1 MHVVRNGV
9 STVVQC
15 VLQGFIHPWA
25 RGWHGRQR
33 RPSGMHVDE
42 VVAADVVVHARVRL
56 GVVRRGA
63 RNVFADKGSSSLVSA
78 AREPPDTI
86 GTP

>member
-1 MHVVRNGV
+1 
-9 STVVQC
+9 
-15 VLQGFIHPWA
+15 
-25 RGWHGRQR
+25 
-33 RPSGMHVDE
+33 MHVDE

-63 RNVFADKGSSSLVSA
+63 RNVFADKGTSSLVSA